1 MQSVREVY
9 MSDKSW
15 PNRPHEERGDETL
28 HDNVMVRSIIDRLDV
43 LERETRPSSGD
54 ATSNDKD
61 LKSREAIACAADLIL
76 YLAGWAIDHQQGVAM
91 RGLKSYG
98 QAPTPEPM
106 SDSTYVDEKKAL
118 DSHENERVA
127 VESNKRGRDLP
138 PERQREFSV
147 QMVELLGDYIFPK
160 SLAEAL
166 RALDFGEVQP
176 ILQKAEGDKR
186 NYTERTAQLRALEY
200 IEFETAKGTLK
211 NTARQ
216 MVGSHFKFGVEAIRK
231 WEAPVRE
238 ALGGSLVSRAL
249 LTARQDG
256 ELIKRIKMRPDA
268 SQFQLFFENRYYDRM
283 QMAGKAYW
291 RSREEKQDR

>member
-9 MSDKSW
+9 MSDESW
-15 PNRPHEERGDETL
+15 PNRPHEDRGDETL
-28 HDNVMVRSIIDRLDV
+28 HDNGMVRSIIDRLDV

-98 QAPTPEPM
+98 QEPM

-118 DSHENERVA
+118 DSHENECVA
-127 VESNKRGRDLP
+127 VVSNKRGRDLP

-147 QMVELLGDYIFPK
+147 QMLELLGDYIFPK

-216 MVGSHFKFGVEAIRK
+216 MVGSHFKHGVEAIRK
-231 WEAPVRE
+231 WETPVRE

-249 LTARQDG
+249 LRAREDG
-256 ELIKRIKMRPDA
+256 ELVKCIKMRPDA
-268 SQFQLFFENRYYDRM
+268 SQFRLFFENRYYYRM
-283 QMAGKAYW
+283 QMGGKAYC

>member
-1 MQSVREVY
+1 
-9 MSDKSW
+9 MSDESW
-15 PNRPHEERGDETL
+15 PKRPHEDRGDESL
-28 HDNVMVRSIIDRLDV
+28 RNNVMVCSIIDRLDV
-43 LERETRPSSGD
+43 LERETRPSGGD

-61 LKSREAIACAADLIL
+61 FRSREAIAWAAHLIL

-91 RGLKSYG
+91 RGLKSAE

-118 DSHENERVA
+118 DSHENECVA
-127 VESNKRGRDLP
+127 VESNKLGRDLP

-160 SLAEAL
+160 ALAEAL
-166 RALDFGEVQP
+166 RALDLGEVQP

-211 NTARQ
+211 NAARQ
-216 MVGSHFKFGVEAIRK
+216 VVGSHFQHEVEAIRK
-231 WEAPVRE
+231 WKAPVKE

-249 LTARQDG
+249 LRARQDG
-256 ELIKRIKMRPDA
+256 KLVTLIKMRPDA
-268 SQFQLFFENRYYDRM
+268 SQFQLFFEDRYYYRM
-283 QMAGKAYW
+283 QMAGKAYL
-291 RSREEKQDR
+291 RSRQEKRDR